1 MFRSHFMI
9 LLTLAFLSFP
19 LAVAQ
24 DSEEF
29 DEPLSKKQAEKTVK
43 LAEDTLKDANRAQ
56 GRGDNPGM
64 ERGLEGYSSHM
75 NKLESG
81 LHDRNVLHGEH
92 EDVAEVVAEATSKHM
107 ITLEELRGK
116 VPPQGQAGIDRA
128 LQASHRGYDTALEN
142 LSKDRREELTQRH
155 ERQRAS
161 SSRAT
166 SSRSDDS
173 LRRSGPGTGPGTVG
187 GPGRGGSPQ
196 RGGSQGGNR
205 GRR

>member
-116 VPPQGQAGIDRA
+116 VRA